1 MRERIVL
8 AAALPIAMLACGGC
22 GQGAGSGASGTAAS
36 ATARASAAPA
46 ASPTDKTPPGDWP
59 AYNRTVSGDRFSPL
73 AEIDR
78 GNVAKLQ
85 SVCNYTLPEVSA
97 LQTGPLVV
105 AGTMYF
111 TTETRSY
118 AIDAASCEAKWVV
131 ERPLDKPSAL
141 AVHRVFRRPPI
152 PRHV

>member
-36 ATARASAAPA
+36 ATATASAAPA

-59 AYNRTVSGDRFSPL
+59 DYNRTLAGDRFSPL

-78 GNVAKLQ
+78 RTSLSSSRCA
-85 SVCNYTLPEVSA
+85 
-97 LQTGPLVV
+97 
-105 AGTMYF
+105 
-111 TTETRSY
+111 TTR
-118 AIDAASCEAKWVV
+118 CP
-131 ERPLDKPSAL
+131 RCPRCKPAPS
-141 AVHRVFRRPPI
+141 
-152 PRHV
+152 